1 MSTIR
6 SIECPTCGGPLDIE
20 GGHAP
25 TIRCK
30 YCNTSLIVPE
40 ELRDKKPEDIA
51 DSLSEQTM
59 GLREIVKLIRANRKI
74 EAIKIYR
81 SQTGLGLRE
90 AKEVID
96 RLAEGR
102 SVQVSNIIVEAR
114 PFYGQTQHA
123 EIPYAQKIDGD
134 VVRSGRKVGWIGC
147 ILSIIL
153 TISIL
158 VVIGVVMFSAFGS
171 DSLLNVVGLG
181 EQLPTQTSEPPQF
194 AEPVLSFGGEG
205 TGPGLFM
212 DARYIAVDNVGHV
225 YVGDYDTN
233 RVQVF
238 DTSGNFITYWEVD
251 GRVGELAANR
261 DGIVYVESGSDMY
274 RFNGQTGEVIDQIE
288 YLDFW
293 RFEDVTVLANG
304 NVIAIGD
311 AAGDDRIVGFDLQNN
326 VNLEIEN
333 VVSTLTDEEDV
344 AQRVAVD
351 GLGNIYV
358 MGQWHGEVFKFSPD
372 GILLNRFGGEGDEPG
387 QFTSPQ
393 DIAVDGQGR
402 VYVSDF
408 GKVIQ
413 IFDSGGR
420 YIDKI
425 EADENVGAM
434 AIGDNNELFVIQD
447 RNTVVKYILPEL

>member
-1 MSTIR
+1 M
-6 SIECPTCGGPLDIE
+6 
-20 GGHAP
+20 
-25 TIRCK
+25 RCK
-30 YCNTSLIVPE
+30 YCNTSIIIPE

-51 DSLSEQTM
+51 ETLSEETT
-59 GLREIVKLIRANRKI
+59 GLREVVKLIRANRKI

-102 SVQVSNIIVEAR
+102 SVQVSSFTVEAQ
-114 PFYGQTQHA
+114 PFYVGADT
-123 EIPYAQKIDGD
+123 PFTPKIEDP
-134 VVRSGRKVGWIGC
+134 VKSGRKAGWIGC
-147 ILSIIL
+147 ILSILLGAGIL
-153 TISIL
+153 ITIGIIMW
-158 VVIGVVMFSAFGS
+158 VAFGS
-171 DSLLNVVGLG
+171 DNPLQSWFGLA
-181 EQLPTQTSEPPQF
+181 PTQTPLPPPPF
-194 AEPVLSFGGEG
+194 AESVLSFGGEG
-205 TGPGLFM
+205 TGPGLFT
-212 DARYIAVDNVGHV
+212 DARYIAVDNAGHV

-238 DTSGNFITYWEVD
+238 DTSGNYITYWEVE

-261 DGIVYVESGSDMY
+261 DGIVYVESGSDLY

-293 RFEDVTVLANG
+293 RFEDVAVMANG

-311 AAGDDRIVGFDLQNN
+311 SAGQDRIVGFDPQNN

-333 VVSTLTDEEDV
+333 VVSPLTDEEDV
-344 AQRVAVD
+344 AGKVAVD

-358 MGQWHGEVFKFSPD
+358 LGEWHGEVFKFSQD

-393 DIAVDGQGR
+393 DIVVDGQGR
-402 VYVSDF
+402 VYVGDF
-408 GKVIQ
+408 GRVIQ
-413 IFDSGGR
+413 IFDSDGR
-420 YIDKI
+420 YIDTI
-425 EADENVGAM
+425 ETDENVDAM
-434 AIGDNNELFVIQD
+434 VIADNNELYVLQG
-447 RNTVVKYILPEL
+447 RNTVVKYILPAP